1 MQSLRYGPRLFTFAL
16 ASLGLLGLAPTQA
29 DAPPHPGQAI
39 YQESCGTCH
48 NQPEATR
55 SPSLETLQK
64 MRVQVLT
71 YAINEGKMKAQA
83 AHLDSEEKRLL
94 VDYLSNKNQ
103 NDDAWIAGMMCP
115 ADRKEVN
122 TSVDAAVSTF
132 GFNKHNHRNLS
143 AAQTGLS
150 TKDLPKLELAWAMGF
165 PGATTM
171 RSQPAVLG
179 STLFYPV
186 ADLAQLFAIN
196 IEGPEPC
203 IQWVYQSE
211 VSLRSSAAYG
221 QLSDGRHVVAVS
233 DLGSYTHLVDAKT
246 GEGIWR
252 THVGLSEL
260 SMTTGTPVIHDDKV
274 IVPVSQY
281 EIMIASANPHVCCTS
296 HGAVTA
302 LDAKTGNKI
311 WTTHTMEDA
320 KPVRDRGDGQMIW
333 GPSGAPIWNSP
344 AIDEKRG
351 VLYVGT
357 GEATSEPAHPNTN
370 AILAIDLKDGSIKW
384 SFQATPDDI
393 YIVGCGPRG
402 KSLNCPKPEDTVYRD
417 VDFGASVILAEVDG
431 RDLIFA
437 GQKSGTVW
445 ALDPDQNGKEVWRR
459 DFGEGSPG
467 GGVHWGIA
475 FDGKNVFAPINRAYN
490 YGVEGPEKPGIHSVR
505 AKDGKVVWSF
515 ESKADCS
522 GDRRERVP
530 TCKAS
535 VGMSGAPTL
544 IDGAVIQGSV
554 DGMLRA
560 INKKNGKLLW
570 QYDTA
575 KVFEAVNGVD
585 AKGGAIDNASIVA
598 TQGYLFVNSG
608 YGMFGQMPGN
618 VLLAFKV
625 K

>member
-1 MQSLRYGPRLFTFAL
+1 MQTLRYGSRIAGLAL
-16 ASLGLLGLAPTQA
+16 ASLGFLGLSQVHA
-29 DAPPHPGQAI
+29 DAPHPGQAI

-64 MRVQVLT
+64 MRVQVLA

-83 AHLDSEEKRLL
+83 AHLDSDQKRLL
-94 VDYLSNKNQ
+94 VDYLANRNQ
-103 NDDAWIAGMMCP
+103 SDDAWINAMMCP
-115 ADRKEVN
+115 ADRKGVD
-122 TSVDAAVSTF
+122 TSVPAAVSTF
-132 GFNKHNHRNLS
+132 GFDKRNQRNLS
-143 AAQTGLS
+143 AEQAGLR
-150 TKDLPKLELAWAMGF
+150 TKDFPKLELAWAMGF

-196 IEGPEPC
+196 IAGPEPC

-233 DLGSYTHLVDAKT
+233 DLGSFTHLVDAQT

-274 IVPVSQY
+274 IVPISQY
-281 EIMIASANPHVCCTS
+281 EIMIAGANPHVCCTS

-320 KPVRDRGDGQMIW
+320 KPIRDRGDGQMIW

-344 AIDEKRG
+344 AVDEKRG
-351 VLYVGT
+351 VVYVGT

-370 AILAIDLKDGSIKW
+370 AILALDLKDGSIKW

-402 KSLNCPKPEDTVYRD
+402 RSLNCPKPEDTVYRD
-417 VDFGASVILAEVDG
+417 VDFGASVILADVNG
-431 RDLIFA
+431 KDLIFA

-445 ALDPDQNGKEVWRR
+445 ALDPDQNGKVVWRR

-475 FDGKNVFAPINRAYN
+475 FDGTNVFAPINRAYN
-490 YGVEGPEKPGIHSVR
+490 YGVDGPEKPGIHSVR
-505 AKDGKVVWSF
+505 ASDGKVAWSF
-515 ESKADCS
+515 ESKPDCS
-522 GDRRERVP
+522 GDRRTRVP
-530 TCKAS
+530 ACQMS

-544 IDGAVIQGSV
+544 IDGVVLQGSV

-560 INKKNGKLLW
+560 INKKTGKQVW

-575 KVFEAVNGVD
+575 RVFDAVNGVE